1 MSAFQRVKEELLQL
15 QEKISKLENF
25 MQTAKYESLDKD
37 MRYYMYRQLLA
48 MRDYE
53 RCLKARILLWR
64 AEDLEDGEKLPV
76 Q

>member
-1 MSAFQRVKEELLQL
+1 MH
-15 QEKISKLENF
+15 
-25 MQTAKYESLDKD
+25 TAKYESLDKD

-64 AEDLEDGEKLPV
+64 TEDLEDGEKLPV

>member
-53 RCLKARILLWR
+53 R
-64 AEDLEDGEKLPV
+64 
-76 Q
+76 